1 MEKFTH
7 IITGLLFGFLIL
19 FIFKAV
25 HFNLIYN
32 FYELL
37 LYLIFISLSSIVLDY
52 IELGFLSSHR
62 RQLHTLSILIIPLI
76 IMVFYPIIGMAM
88 FIGFLSHILLDLL
101 TPTGCP
107 LFLPFNSLYYKVFRK
122 EDNAVRT
129 GSASEKA
136 LTIILFMILVIVIF
150 SCFLAISEL
159 SYGFYDIHHL
169 ISSSDNDSINETH
182 LNDTKVSFNDKKV
195 YVNVN
200 LDIKGDEEKNLS
212 FTDSDNRTSTLIVS
226 NYDG

>member
-1 MEKFTH
+1 M
-7 IITGLLFGFLIL
+7 
-19 FIFKAV
+19 FIVFKAV

-136 LTIILFMILVIVIF
+136 LTIILFMKLVIVIF

-182 LNDTKVSFNDKKV
+182 
-195 YVNVN
+195 
-200 LDIKGDEEKNLS
+200 
-212 FTDSDNRTSTLIVS
+212 
-226 NYDG
+226 

>member
-1 MEKFTH
+1 
-7 IITGLLFGFLIL
+7 
-19 FIFKAV
+19 
-25 HFNLIYN
+25 
-32 FYELL
+32 
-37 LYLIFISLSSIVLDY
+37 
-52 IELGFLSSHR
+52 
-62 RQLHTLSILIIPLI
+62 
-76 IMVFYPIIGMAM
+76 MAM

-150 SCFLAISEL
+150 SCFLANSEL
-159 SYGFYDIHHL
+159 SYRFNDIHHL

-182 LNDTKVSFNDKKV
+182 LNDTNVSFNDKKV